1 MSKPP
6 IEVPQGAIRFNTDSQ
21 KMEFFAQDQWWEM
34 ATDVPN
40 LGGNGGP
47 SGSPTGNSADQSLGA
62 RALIGGGYNGSAYSK
77 NIDYF
82 NISTAGTAI
91 NFGDMQ
97 AINGW
102 IGALADRTRG
112 IFVND
117 GGNGGGNSNTSYVTI
132 ASTGNSVTF
141 GNSNVSK
148 NYVGALASSTR
159 GVRGGGYTPSPL
171 AGITDIDYCT
181 IQSTGTWKDF
191 GDLIIAG
198 AISTGKLTH
207 GSGISS
213 PTRGMWGGGSH
224 YAPAG
229 SAVVVDNIDYIT
241 IATTGDSQDFGNLSR
256 ARKAVAGC
264 ANSTRGIWSG
274 GYTPTY
280 VSRMDY
286 VTLATLGTAAEFGD
300 STWTGAYKSGASSPT
315 RGTWSGGRVPAGRE
329 KTIDYVS
336 IASTGDAI
344 DFGDLVTN
352 HDGAGGCSNAHGGL

>member
-1 MSKPP
+1 MSNQPP

-21 KMEFFAQDQWWEM
+21 KMEFFAQDRWYEM
-34 ATDVPN
+34 ATE
-40 LGGNGGP
+40 
-47 SGSPTGNSADQSLGA
+47 SISLDGGA
-62 RALIGGGYNGSAYSK
+62 RGLAGGGQTPGRSNVIEFITIPIQS
-77 NIDYF
+77 D
-82 NISTAGTAI
+82 TTD
-91 NFGDMQ
+91 FGDMQ
-97 AINGW
+97 NICGW
-102 IGALADRTRG
+102 MGALADRTRG

-181 IQSTGTWKDF
+181 IQSTGSWKDF

-241 IATTGDSQDFGNLSR
+241 ITKSFLSQ
-256 ARKAVAGC
+256 KQ
-264 ANSTRGIWSG
+264 
-274 GYTPTY
+274 
-280 VSRMDY
+280 
-286 VTLATLGTAAEFGD
+286 
-300 STWTGAYKSGASSPT
+300 
-315 RGTWSGGRVPAGRE
+315 
-329 KTIDYVS
+329 
-336 IASTGDAI
+336 
-344 DFGDLVTN
+344 
-352 HDGAGGCSNAHGGL
+352 